1 MKCKYHP
8 QREAKFFCAGCNA
21 PLCEECA
28 EEAKSGEYYCF
39 QCAMLHSVSEVGTS
53 ITDKREKS
61 SKKGRK
67 KKKKWGPFQYFVII
81 STVMILVMWGVIIF
95 GGQPAPPRT
104 IDFGKKGRVLL
115 FMVDGAIKRYAHY
128 EGNRYPE
135 KLSNLVPKYLSL
147 RKDELIYLNKLSYK
161 RDSKIGYRLSF
172 ANLKA
177 GEMNLILSSKGIEY

>member
-1 MKCKYHP
+1 
-8 QREAKFFCAGCNA
+8 
-21 PLCEECA
+21 
-28 EEAKSGEYYCF
+28 
-39 QCAMLHSVSEVGTS
+39 
-53 ITDKREKS
+53 
-61 SKKGRK
+61 
-67 KKKKWGPFQYFVII
+67 
-81 STVMILVMWGVIIF
+81 
-95 GGQPAPPRT
+95 
-104 IDFGKKGRVLL
+104 
-115 FMVDGAIKRYAHY
+115 MVDGAIKRYAHY